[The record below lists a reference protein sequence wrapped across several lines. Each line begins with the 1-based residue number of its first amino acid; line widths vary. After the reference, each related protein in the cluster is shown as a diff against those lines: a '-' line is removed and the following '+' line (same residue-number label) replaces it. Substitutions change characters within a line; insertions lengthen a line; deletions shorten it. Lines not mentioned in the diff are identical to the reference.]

1 MREQAL
7 AQVSEVP
14 IGVSRRRDALVDLED
29 VYIGPRQGLI
39 GELTQHL
46 PRGVTAADGHDEA
59 TARGAGRTRLLG
71 GECGAGSR
79 DRVGIGQ
86 SFDPHGCLTIGFSQ
100 PQEGGETPEST
111 SFGPQVPGSYS

>member
-14 IGVSRRRDALVDLED
+14 IGVSRRRDALVDLDD

-59 TARGAGRTRLLG
+59 TARGDGRSRLAG
-71 GECGAGSR
+71 GECGARPR
-79 DRVGIGQ
+79 DRIGIGQ
-86 SFDPHGCLTIGFSQ
+86 SVDPHGNLTVGFCQ
-100 PQEGGETPEST
+100 PPGGETLEST